1 MELNKDNYEL
11 VMFDLLEGNL
21 SEEEE
26 LCVMDQIEGD
36 EFLFREWKLFKSTVL
51 IADKDIIFEGKANL
65 LKEEK
70 IAITPMY
77 IRWMAVAA
85 SVTILAAVFIF
96 WPTNA
101 PPQVVNATEISIQ
114 DTEEVLL
121 GAEKTT
127 DEIDE
132 IEEMDKND
140 FERLAKV
147 FTPEERIV
155 KASFESDDSDK
166 SEQYNTVNK
175 KTLAHEDVQMSKKEA
190 KAILEDKIVEEVKT
204 GLITKVPTTT
214 KEQLRDEINLPTK
227 LRNSLTTTPNDA
239 IAVIVPKTGREK
251 IVAFVTNRPLERIAT
266 ITASILMKVRNPTLQ
281 VKPDFKDRRPSL
293 KIEFESEG
301 YQAIASIE
309 PFKNRNN

>member
-1 MELNKDNYEL
+1 MKLNKDNYEL

-26 LCVMDQIEGD
+26 LHVMDQIEGD
-36 EFLFREWKLFKSTVL
+36 EFLFREWKLFKSSVL

-70 IAITPMY
+70 IAIMPIY
-77 IRWMAVAA
+77 SRWMAVAA

-96 WPTNA
+96 WPTST
-101 PPQVVNATEISIQ
+101 PPQVVTAAEISIQ
-114 DTEEVLL
+114 DTEEVLA
-121 GAEKTT
+121 GA
-127 DEIDE
+127 DNIADE
-132 IEEMDKND
+132 IEETLETDKGD

-147 FTPEERIV
+147 VTPEERIV
-155 KASFESDDSDK
+155 IASFESDDLDK
-166 SEQYNTVNK
+166 SEKYNTVNK
-175 KTLAHEDVQMSKKEA
+175 KTLAQEDVQMSKEEA

-204 GLITKVPTTT
+204 ELIAKVPTTA

-227 LRNSLTTTPNDA
+227 PRNSVTTTTDDA
-239 IAVIVPKTGREK
+239 RAVVVPKTGREK

>member
-26 LCVMDQIEGD
+26 LRVMDQIEGD
-36 EFLFREWKLFKSTVL
+36 EFLFKEWKLFKSTVL

-70 IAITPMY
+70 IAIISLY
-77 IRWMAVAA
+77 SRWMAVAA
-85 SVTILAAVFIF
+85 SVTILAAVFIY
-96 WPTNA
+96 WPTST
-101 PPQVVNATEISIQ
+101 PPQVVTATKISIQ
-114 DTEEVLL
+114 DTEEVLV
-121 GAEKTT
+121 GVENTT
-127 DEIDE
+127 DET
-132 IEEMDKND
+132 EETLEADKDD

-147 FTPEERIV
+147 ATPEESIV
-155 KASFESDDSDK
+155 KASFESDK

-175 KTLAHEDVQMSKKEA
+175 KTLAQDEVQMSKEEA

-204 GLITKVPTTT
+204 ELIAKVPSTT
-214 KEQLRDEINLPTK
+214 KEQLRDEINLPAEP
-227 LRNSLTTTPNDA
+227 RNNVTTNTDDA
-239 IAVIVPKTGREK
+239 IAVVVPKTGREK
-251 IVAFVTNRPLERIAT
+251 IFAFVTNRPLERIAT
-266 ITASILMKVRNPTLQ
+266 MTASVLIKVRNPTLQ
-281 VKPDFKDRRPSL
+281 VQPDFKDRRPSL

-301 YQAIASIE
+301 YQATASIQ

>member
-1 MELNKDNYEL
+1 MKLNKDNYEL

-21 SEEEE
+21 SELDE
-26 LCVMDQIEGD
+26 LIVMDQIEGD

-70 IAITPMY
+70 IAIMPIY
-77 IRWMAVAA
+77 SRWMAVAA
-85 SVTILAAVFIF
+85 SITILAAVLIF
-96 WPTNA
+96 WPTST
-101 PPQVVNATEISIQ
+101 PPQVVTATEISIQ
-114 DTEEVLL
+114 DTEELL
-121 GAEKTT
+121 AGAENTA
-127 DEIDE
+127 DE
-132 IEEMDKND
+132 IEETLETDKDD

-147 FTPEERIV
+147 ATPEERIV

-166 SEQYNTVNK
+166 SEQYNAVNK
-175 KTLAHEDVQMSKKEA
+175 KTLAQEDVQMSKEEA

-204 GLITKVPTTT
+204 ELIAKVPTTA
-214 KEQLRDEINLPTK
+214 KEQLRDEINLPK
-227 LRNSLTTTPNDA
+227 KPRNSVITTTDDA
-239 IAVIVPKTGREK
+239 IAVVVPKKGREK